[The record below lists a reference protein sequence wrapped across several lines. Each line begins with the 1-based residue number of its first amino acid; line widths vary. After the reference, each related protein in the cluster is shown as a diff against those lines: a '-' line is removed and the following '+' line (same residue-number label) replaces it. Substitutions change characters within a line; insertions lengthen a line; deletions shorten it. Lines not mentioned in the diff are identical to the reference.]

1 MCWPVRVVCLLPV
14 FPTEGGHVVRYYN
27 MHDHSG
33 PGLPGPLNLAV
44 KALAP
49 SDWVAYLMD
58 HAEWTPDHLS
68 SLVSAAL
75 NRWWGWGGWG
85 GGGGE
90 EFPGVMIRGCGRSC
104 H

>member
-1 MCWPVRVVCLLPV
+1 MVDLCWPVWCV

-33 PGLPGPLNLAV
+33 PGLHGPLNLAT

-49 SDWVAYLMD
+49 SDWVAYLKD

-68 SLVSAAL
+68 SLV
-75 NRWWGWGGWG
+75 G
-85 GGGGE
+85 GGGRGGREGGGE
-90 EFPGVMIRGCGRSC
+90 GGERNW
-104 H
+104 